1 MHIHKQI
8 QVSHT
13 IIYVFLYIHKCKCTT
28 FYLLV
33 RPTCLWHLVFFY
45 GWGSFFFSGCVLV
58 WKVDCH
64 YSLCIWTVDNC
75 LSMQIGG
82 GGGVLKAKS
91 SQVPDMFPKKN
102 PNSTS
107 LLSHML
113 WQMLS
118 SFHLYGWAKRKEL
131 YTSK

>member
-8 QVSHT
+8 QVNHT

-33 RPTCLWHLVFFY
+33 RAKCLWHLDLFFM
-45 GWGSFFFSGCVLV
+45 GEGVFFSGCVLV

-64 YSLCIWTVDNC
+64 YFTFHLDTGQLPFHANW
-75 LSMQIGG
+75 GA
-82 GGGVLKAKS
+82 GGVLKTKS
-91 SQVPDMFPKKN
+91 SQVPNMFPQKN

-118 SFHLYGWAKRKEL
+118 SFHLYRWAKRKEL